1 MTDIEFLN
9 HGEALLAGLE
19 AVCDRLNDITEADID
34 NQRMGSM
41 LTLTFPNHSQIIVN
55 LQKPLHEVWMAA
67 RSGGYHYHYVDRK
80 WIDTKSG
87 VEFYSQ
93 LSSSASEQG
102 GESLRFTGEHD

>member
-9 HGEALLAGLE
+9 QGEALLATVE
-19 AVCDRLNDITEADID
+19 AACDRLNEATDADID
-34 NQRMGSM
+34 NQRTGAMVT
-41 LTLTFPNHSQIIVN
+41 LTLPNRTQIVIN

-67 RSGGYHYHYVDRK
+67 RSGGYHYRYADSK

-93 LSSSASEQG
+93 LSRSVSEQ
-102 GESLRFTGEHD
+102 TGQNLNF